1 MVNKGVI
8 KLKKN
13 KRYALISTFDKSGLK
28 KICTNFKKYNI
39 SIISTGETRRYI
51 KKIGFK
57 CISVESL
64 TKFKEILDGRV
75 KTLHPK
81 IFASLLF
88 KRNNKQHIKTFDN
101 LDFPKIDFVIIN
113 LYPFKKT
120 ISKKS
125 KIDECIEMIDIG
137 GPSII
142 RASAKNFFDI
152 TTICD
157 PKYYVNF
164 IKNLN
169 KNNGNTS
176 LSFRKKMSQKV
187 FELTSYYDKI
197 ISEWLI
203 PKTKTLYKNKKIK
216 LRYGENPNQKASLLL
231 KNKRENIFENL
242 LGGKKVSYNNILD
255 IDANLNCLNE
265 FSQTACVI
273 IKHNNP
279 CGVAIGKTPLEAFK
293 KAYECDPKS
302 AFGGIVGFNKKINPD
317 LAKILKKY
325 FFEVIIAN
333 GFGIKCKDLF
343 ADKKNLILINSKSFR
358 IDKNSEIKSINNGFL
373 KQQKNLVKIN
383 KKNIKSVSKVKSKE
397 RELNDLIFA
406 LKVCKHVK
414 SNSIVIAKNQQTLGI
429 GAGQMSR
436 IDAVKISISKMPK
449 KLKSKG
455 FVAASDAF
463 FPFND
468 NIKLLIKNNCKAII
482 QPMGSKNDNEV
493 IKLVN
498 EKKIA
503 LYFTKF
509 RFFKH

>member
-1 MVNKGVI
+1 ME
-8 KLKKN
+8 KK
-13 KRYALISTFDKSGLK
+13 KRYALVSTFDKSGLK
-28 KICTNFKKYNI
+28 QICTNFKKNNI
-39 SIISTGETRRYI
+39 SIISTGATGKYI
-51 KKIGFK
+51 KKIGFN

-88 KRNNKQHIKTFDN
+88 KRKNKQHIKTFESLN
-101 LDFPKIDFVIIN
+101 FPKIDFVVIN
-113 LYPFKKT
+113 LYPFKKK
-120 ISKKS
+120 INQKS
-125 KIDECIEMIDIG
+125 NVDECIEMIDIG
-137 GPSII
+137 GPSLM
-142 RASAKNFFDI
+142 RASAKNFYDI

-157 PKYYVNF
+157 PKYYKNF
-164 IKNLN
+164 LKDLN
-169 KNNGNTS
+169 KNDGNTS

-187 FELTSYYDKI
+187 FEHTSSYDKI

-203 PKTKTLYKNKKIK
+203 PKSKKFNSNKKIT

-231 KNKRENIFENL
+231 KNNRGNIFDNL
-242 LGGKKVSYNNILD
+242 IKGKKVSYNNILD
-255 IDANLNCLNE
+255 IDANLNCLSE
-265 FSQTACVI
+265 FSQTTCVI

-302 AFGGIVGFNKKINPD
+302 AFGGIIGFNKKINID
-317 LAKILKKY
+317 LAKFLKKY
-325 FFEVIIAN
+325 FFEVIIGN
-333 GFGIKCKDLF
+333 GFDIKSKELF
-343 ADKKNLILINSKSFR
+343 ASKKNLILIDSKNFK
-358 IDKNSEIKSINNGFL
+358 IDKGTEIRSINNGFL
-373 KQQKNLVKIN
+373 KQQKNLATIN
-383 KKNIKSVSKVKSKE
+383 KKNIKSVSIIKSKE
-397 RELNDLIFA
+397 KELNDLIFA
-406 LKVCKHVK
+406 IKVCKHVK

-468 NIKLLIKNNCKAII
+468 NIKLLIKNNCKAIV
-482 QPMGSKNDNEV
+482 QPMGSKNDNNV

-503 LYFTKF
+503 LYFTNY

>member
-1 MVNKGVI
+1 MKT
-8 KLKKN
+8 N
-13 KRYALISTFDKSGLK
+13 KRYALISTFEKSGLK
-28 KICTNFKKYNI
+28 KICNNFKKNNI
-39 SIISTGETRRYI
+39 TIISTGETGRYI

-88 KRNNKQHIKTFDN
+88 KRNNIKHIKAFDN
-101 LDFPKIDFVIIN
+101 LSFPKIDFVIVN
-113 LYPFKKT
+113 LYPFEKT
-120 ISKKS
+120 INKKS
-125 KIDECIEMIDIG
+125 KIEECIEMIDIG
-137 GPSII
+137 GPSLM
-142 RASAKNFFDI
+142 RASAKNFYDI

-157 PKYYVNF
+157 PKYYESF

-169 KNNGNTS
+169 NNNGNTS
-176 LSFRKKMSQKV
+176 LIFRKKMSQKV
-187 FELTSYYDKI
+187 FKQTSYYDKI

-203 PKTKTLYKNKKIK
+203 PKTKTHNSNKNIK

-231 KNKRENIFENL
+231 KNKRGNIFDNL
-242 LGGKKVSYNNILD
+242 IKGKKVSYNNILD
-255 IDANLNCLNE
+255 IDASLNCLNE
-265 FSQTACVI
+265 FSQTTCVI

-279 CGVAIGKTPLEAFK
+279 CGVATGKTPLEAFK
-293 KAYECDPKS
+293 KAYACDPKS
-302 AFGGIVGFNKKINPD
+302 AFGGIVGFNKKIGLD

-325 FFEVIIAN
+325 FFEVIIGK
-333 GFGIKCKDLF
+333 GFDIKCKDLF
-343 ADKKNLILINSKSFR
+343 ADKKNLILINSKNFK
-358 IDKNSEIKSINNGFL
+358 IDKKIEVKSINNGFL
-373 KQQKNLVKIN
+373 KQQKNLATIN
-383 KKNIKSVSKVKSKE
+383 KKNIKSVSIKKSKE

-414 SNSIVIAKNQQTLGI
+414 SNSIVIAKNLQTLGI

-436 IDAVKISISKMPK
+436 IDAVKISITKIPK
-449 KLKSKG
+449 KLKPKG

-503 LYFTKF
+503 LYFTNF

>member
-1 MVNKGVI
+1 MRKI
-8 KLKKN
+8 QS
-13 KRYALISTFDKSGLK
+13 ALISVSDKSNLKPLLQILNKNKVKLISSGGTFK
-28 KICTNFKKYNI
+28 KIKKL
-39 SIISTGETRRYI
+39 
-51 KKIGFK
+51 KFK
-57 CISVESL
+57 CVKISDF
-64 TKFKEILDGRV
+64 TGFKEILDGRV

-81 IFASLLF
+81 IYASLLF
-88 KRNNKQHIKTFDN
+88 KRENKQHVKTFDS
-101 LDFPKIDFVIIN
+101 LQFPKIDFVIIN
-113 LYPFKKT
+113 LYPFEKT
-120 ISKKS
+120 INQKS

-137 GPSII
+137 GPSLM
-142 RASAKNFFDI
+142 RAAAKNFYNV

-157 PKYYVNF
+157 PKYYKKF
-164 IKNLN
+164 IQDLS

-176 LSFRKKMSQKV
+176 LSFRKQMSQKI
-187 FELTSYYDKI
+187 FEQTSSYDKT
-197 ISEWLI
+197 ISNWLDS
-203 PKTKTLYKNKKIK
+203 KTKSLISSKKMK
-216 LRYGENPNQKASLLL
+216 LKYGENPNQKASIFL
-231 KNKRENIFENL
+231 KSNQENIFENIL
-242 LGGKKVSYNNILD
+242 NDKKVSYNNLLD

-265 FSQTACVI
+265 FSQTTCVI

-279 CGVAIGKTPLEAFK
+279 CGVAIGKTPSEAFK

-302 AFGGIVGFNKKINPD
+302 AFGGIVGFNKKINID

-325 FFEVIIAN
+325 FFEVIIGK
-333 GFGIKCKDLF
+333 GFDTKSKELF
-343 ADKKNLILINSKSFR
+343 TAKKNLILIDSKNFK
-358 IDKNSEIKSINNGFL
+358 IDKNSEIRSINNGFL
-373 KQQKNLVKIN
+373 KQQKNFAKIS
-383 KKNIKSVSKVKSKE
+383 KKNIVSVSIKKSKE

-436 IDAVKISISKMPK
+436 IDAVKISISKISK
-449 KLKSKG
+449 KLKPKG

-468 NIKLLIKNNCKAII
+468 NVKLLIKNNCKAII
-482 QPMGSKNDNEV
+482 QPMGSKNDNKV